1 MCGVS
6 FPSFLLL
13 AVALSAVASL
23 PQAPTEVRWSEATVE
38 VNLTSADARPD
49 AHEGIRGTAR
59 SILTVTMDTRQYQ
72 LTLKPSSWLVSPGA
86 TLSKLGHGGRRAHV
100 LPLVSRPCL
109 FLAHDQPHD
118 NGPVGTLSLCHSDGP
133 RVMLLIGEEV
143 AELLPLD
150 ATFLRQANIYKRG
163 HLASRYTHV
172 VKRHPLPAIVD
183 LECHNHENCGRSPL
197 IPSPVRK
204 PDISEVMI
212 DPTMEDAKRT
222 GPPAPLKVELG
233 MFLDQALLDV
243 FSQYLASDEELV
255 DLVLGLVNNVQALYR
270 HPSLGRQVDLTISHL
285 RLLYTQPED
294 LPTFDGERIKL
305 LKAFCDYSRRNN
317 DPDDANPEHWDIGV
331 YLSGLNFYVKNDDG
345 SENGVTMGLAYT
357 GGVCKPALSCL
368 INELGVVDYRGRP
381 YPSAG
386 ALSSYVLAHEIG
398 HSLGLRHDGVS
409 NTCDRNGF
417 IMAAGRG
424 LRGATTWSPCAR
436 EKIQQQQGACLSEG
450 GDVGEQAWD
459 HSSFGGLPGQRWD
472 ATAQCQL
479 FLKDADAKME
489 NVSRIHEV
497 CESVSCVSPH
507 RISVSLAGPAL
518 EGTHCGG
525 ENWCKGGKCVPW
537 GSDGPLEVVDGGWGP
552 VTTSECQS
560 GCVKDGTGWQVS
572 RRPCNTPAPKNSE
585 KGCVG
590 PDLRVSLCPDEEVCG
605 ATPRRTVAALAS
617 HLCKAV
623 AELKKEILPEGLQMA
638 YSAELPWQACALYCR
653 KRNST
658 NLWTPR
664 YEFKDNP
671 GVEAHLP
678 DGTPCHDGAFVC
690 LKRQCVPR
698 DAAVANQRLEGTSLI
713 PDDVIARSPNDDY
726 EFSPIDLDNLYE

>member
-1 MCGVS
+1 
-6 FPSFLLL
+6 
-13 AVALSAVASL
+13 
-23 PQAPTEVRWSEATVE
+23 
-38 VNLTSADARPD
+38 
-49 AHEGIRGTAR
+49 
-59 SILTVTMDTRQYQ
+59 
-72 LTLKPSSWLVSPGA
+72 
-86 TLSKLGHGGRRAHV
+86 
-100 LPLVSRPCL
+100 
-109 FLAHDQPHD
+109 
-118 NGPVGTLSLCHSDGP
+118 
-133 RVMLLIGEEV
+133 MLMIGEEV

-150 ATFLRQANIYKRG
+150 ASFLRQANIYKRG
-163 HLASRYTHV
+163 HLTTQYTHV

-197 IPSPVRK
+197 VPLPVRK

-243 FSQYLASDEELV
+243 FSQYLASDEELI

-294 LPTFDGERIKL
+294 LPTYDGERIKL

-331 YLSGLNFYVKNDDG
+331 YLSGLIFQTEFPGLVQALYRHPSLGRQVDLTISHLRLLYTQPEDLPTYDGERIKLLKAFCDYSRRNNDPDDANP
-345 SENGVTMGLAYT
+345 EHWDIGVY
-357 GGVCKPALSCL
+357 LS
-368 INELGVVDYRGRP
+368 G
-381 YPSAG
+381 
-386 ALSSYVLAHEIG
+386 
-398 HSLGLRHDGVS
+398 LGLRHDGVS

-424 LRGATTWSPCAR
+424 LRGATTWSPCAK
-436 EKIQQQQGACLSEG
+436 EKIQQQQGECLNEG
-450 GDVGEQAWD
+450 GDASAQAWD
-459 HSSFGGLPGQRWD
+459 HSAFGGLPGQRWD
-472 ATAQCQL
+472 AAAQCQL
-479 FLKDADAKME
+479 FLKDSDARME
-489 NVSRIHEV
+489 NVSRIH
-497 CESVSCVSPH
+497 
-507 RISVSLAGPAL
+507 
-518 EGTHCGG
+518 
-525 ENWCKGGKCVPW
+525 WCRGGKCVPW
-537 GSDGPLEVVDGGWGP
+537 GSDGPLEVVPGGWGP

-560 GCVKDGTGWQVS
+560 GCVEGGTGWQVS
-572 RRPCNTPAPKNSE
+572 RRPCNSPPPKNSE

-590 PDLRVSLCPDEEVCG
+590 PDLRVSLCSDEKVCG
-605 ATPRRTVAALAS
+605 VTPRRTVAALAG
-617 HLCKAV
+617 HMCKTV

-638 YSAELPWQACALYCR
+638 YNADLPWQACALYCR
-653 KRNST
+653 KRNSSS
-658 NLWTPR
+658 LWTPR

-671 GVEAHLP
+671 SVAAHLP

-698 DAAVANQRLEGTSLI
+698 DAAVANQRSEGTKVI
-713 PDDVIARSPNDDY
+713 PDDVIARSANEDY

>member
-1 MCGVS
+1 
-6 FPSFLLL
+6 
-13 AVALSAVASL
+13 
-23 PQAPTEVRWSEATVE
+23 
-38 VNLTSADARPD
+38 
-49 AHEGIRGTAR
+49 
-59 SILTVTMDTRQYQ
+59 
-72 LTLKPSSWLVSPGA
+72 
-86 TLSKLGHGGRRAHV
+86 
-100 LPLVSRPCL
+100 
-109 FLAHDQPHD
+109 
-118 NGPVGTLSLCHSDGP
+118 
-133 RVMLLIGEEV
+133 
-143 AELLPLD
+143 
-150 ATFLRQANIYKRG
+150 
-163 HLASRYTHV
+163 
-172 VKRHPLPAIVD
+172 
-183 LECHNHENCGRSPL
+183 
-197 IPSPVRK
+197 
-204 PDISEVMI
+204 MI

-417 IMAAGRG
+417 IMAAAEVLEAPPHG
-424 LRGATTWSPCAR
+424 LRAPGR
-436 EKIQQQQGACLSEG
+436 RFQQQQGACLSEG

-525 ENWCKGGKCVPW
+525 ENV
-537 GSDGPLEVVDGGWGP
+537 
-552 VTTSECQS
+552 
-560 GCVKDGTGWQVS
+560 GWQVS
-572 RRPCNTPAPKNSE
+572 RRPCNIPP
-585 KGCVG
+585 
-590 PDLRVSLCPDEEVCG
+590 PR
-605 ATPRRTVAALAS
+605 TPRRDAWDPTCACPCVLTRRATREYPEEVKLRLYKALVRPILEYPPVPLNTIAQS
-617 HLCKAV
+617 SWYILQAIQNKAILWINCARWPNPRPSIRELHTSYNLEPINTRICRMAERTWDRLEYTEDVNYEQIKTAHLNT
-623 AELKKEILPEGLQMA
+623 EGEHRWWPRSLTRIRENLPEPIYSRTNREFGKEGEEYGSTARLWLRSCQLPMA
-638 YSAELPWQACALYCR
+638 
-653 KRNST
+653 
-658 NLWTPR
+658 
-664 YEFKDNP
+664 
-671 GVEAHLP
+671 
-678 DGTPCHDGAFVC
+678 
-690 LKRQCVPR
+690 
-698 DAAVANQRLEGTSLI
+698 DAKL
-713 PDDVIARSPNDDY
+713 
-726 EFSPIDLDNLYE
+726 